1 MQKQI
6 YRPLQIWLIIG
17 LTMVLLQVM
26 IGGITRLTNSG
37 LSITEWNIIKGTIPP
52 LSNEAWQYTF
62 DQYKIH
68 AKKQYESLHAG
79 MTLSEFKF
87 IYFWEYFHRLWARFI
102 GFVFVIGLVVFLALK
117 KIDRKLLSQLIIVF
131 CLAMLEAVFGIVM
144 VYSGLGDDT
153 RTWVSA
159 YKLIIHL
166 IIATLIFGYL
176 FYVYLCYTQP
186 ETNDAQLPKSI
197 KRISS
202 AIILVLVVQILF
214 GGLMA
219 GMRAG
224 LIHPHFPV
232 FVHSEKIILALQSPA
247 PKTLDEVGDYE
258 KSAFIKA
265 IIQIVHRSTATILL
279 LLIAYLVFLFSKNTI
294 SNTLSRAK
302 NSLVV
307 IVAIQFM
314 LGVITVML
322 SVGNIP
328 PFWGSIHQ
336 CFALLLLLS
345 TIYVRYQMID
355 KKESFIF

>member
-17 LTMVLLQVM
+17 LVMVLFQVM

-52 LSNEAWQYTF
+52 LSNEAWEHTF

-102 GFVFVIGLVVFLALK
+102 GFVFVIGLAIFLLLK
-117 KIDRKLLSQLIIVF
+117 KVDRKLLIQLLIVF
-131 CLAMLEAVFGIVM
+131 GLAMLEAVFGIIM

-176 FYVYLCYTQP
+176 FYVYLCYTQK
-186 ETNDAQLPKSI
+186 ETTDAHLPSMI
-197 KRISS
+197 KKISTV
-202 AIILVLVVQILF
+202 IIVVLFFQILF

-224 LIHPHFPV
+224 LVHPHFPI
-232 FVHSEKIILALQSPA
+232 FIHSEKIILALQSPA
-247 PKTLDEVGDYE
+247 PHTLDEVGDYE
-258 KSAFIKA
+258 KSVFIKA
-265 IIQIVHRSTATILL
+265 IIQIIHRSTATLL
-279 LLIAYLVFLFSKNTI
+279 VVLISFLIYLFSKNTL
-294 SNTLSRAK
+294 SNTLARAK
-302 NSLVV
+302 NILIAM
-307 IVAIQFM
+307 IVIQFV

-322 SVGNIP
+322 SVGSIP

-345 TIYVRYQMID
+345 TIYVRYQMMD
-355 KKESFIF
+355 KK

>member
-17 LTMVLLQVM
+17 LVMVLFQVM

-52 LSNEAWQYTF
+52 LSNEAWEHTF

-102 GFVFVIGLVVFLALK
+102 GFVFVIGLAIFLLLK
-117 KIDRKLLSQLIIVF
+117 KVDRKLLIQLLIVF
-131 CLAMLEAVFGIVM
+131 GLAMLEAVFGIIM

-176 FYVYLCYTQP
+176 FYVYLCYTQK
-186 ETNDAQLPKSI
+186 ETTDAHLPSMI
-197 KRISS
+197 KKISTV
-202 AIILVLVVQILF
+202 IIVVLFLQILF

-224 LIHPHFPV
+224 LVHPHFPI
-232 FVHSEKIILALQSPA
+232 FIHSEKIILALQSPA
-247 PKTLDEVGDYE
+247 PHTLDEVGDYE
-258 KSAFIKA
+258 KSVFIKA
-265 IIQIVHRSTATILL
+265 IIQIIHRSTATLL
-279 LLIAYLVFLFSKNTI
+279 VVLISFLIYLFSKNTL
-294 SNTLSRAK
+294 SNTLARAK
-302 NSLVV
+302 NILIAM
-307 IVAIQFM
+307 IVIQFV

-322 SVGNIP
+322 SVGSIP

-345 TIYVRYQMID
+345 TIYVRYQMMD
-355 KKESFIF
+355 KK